1 MVRAQVEIMFGPDEE
16 VAVPWRALVGSSH
29 ATTSY
34 ARFVRDHPY
43 LPTYYEWL
51 IKDSVTNLPTWGDV
65 HHGASPSSLGSHPAA
80 LRLRDVDVELL
91 QWTSLPNRFLSPRL
105 STTMLAR
112 RRLVAVRTSRSTSS
126 AASSRTSSSRAR
138 VSRVVDFLAAPEKLT
153 SLHFFSSF
161 FLLVQVGPVLLCHAP
176 DPRVAEPPPQVFL
189 GQVVIPILH
198 CIPAATFDHQN

>member
-65 HHGASPSSLGSHPAA
+65 HHGIVYNHAGS
-80 LRLRDVDVELL
+80 E
-91 QWTSLPNRFLSPRL
+91 
-105 STTMLAR
+105 
-112 RRLVAVRTSRSTSS
+112 TSRSRSHVTLYL
-126 AASSRTSSSRAR
+126 
-138 VSRVVDFLAAPEKLT
+138 FGGILT
-153 SLHFFSSF
+153 NLVFTRK
-161 FLLVQVGPVLLCHAP
+161 VQVGPVLLCHAP